1 MKRTI
6 LTLVVYGFVVL
17 CIGFTQ
23 ILLSGAALAQE
34 NQENKEKNIE
44 VTMKELTGVI
54 SALSPSFIAIETG
67 VDAQQGAATEA
78 AFNLSKNVRIEHK
91 NSLKEIK
98 VGDIVTVGYEE
109 TIETRDDGRKMRKTS
124 VKTITF
130 LKPAPAEMT
139 ALEET
144 TPPGE
149 GDAKGDSLPLKGL
162 KER

>member
-1 MKRTI
+1 MKKTI
-6 LTLVVYGFVVL
+6 LTLAFCGFLTL
-17 CIGFTQ
+17 CIGF
-23 ILLSGAALAQE
+23 AQE
-34 NQENKEKNIE
+34 NQENKETNIE
-44 VTMKELTGVI
+44 VALKEATGVI
-54 SALSPSFIAIETG
+54 GSLSANFIAIETG
-67 VDAQQGAATEA
+67 VDPQQGAATEA

-98 VGDIVTVGYEE
+98 VGDTVTVGYEE
-109 TIETRDDGRKMRKTS
+109 TIETRDDGRKMRKTL

-149 GDAKGDSLPLKGL
+149 GESKGDSLPLKGL

>member
-1 MKRTI
+1 MKKTI
-6 LTLVVYGFVVL
+6 LTLAFCGFLTL
-17 CIGFTQ
+17 CIGF
-23 ILLSGAALAQE
+23 AQE
-34 NQENKEKNIE
+34 NQENKENNIE
-44 VTMKELTGVI
+44 VALKEATGVI
-54 SALSPSFIAIETG
+54 GSLSANFIAIETG

-98 VGDIVTVGYEE
+98 VGDTVTVSYEE

-130 LKPAPAEMT
+130 LKPAPPKT
-139 ALEET
+139 TTLEET
-144 TPPGE
+144 TPLGVGE
-149 GDAKGDSLPLKGL
+149 ATGGSPPLKGL